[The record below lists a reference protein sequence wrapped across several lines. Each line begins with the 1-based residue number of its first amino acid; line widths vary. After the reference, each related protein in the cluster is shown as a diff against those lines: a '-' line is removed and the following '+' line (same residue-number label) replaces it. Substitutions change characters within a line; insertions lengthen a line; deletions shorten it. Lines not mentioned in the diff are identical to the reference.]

1 VGTRESYL
9 SPKCP
14 NWFWG
19 PMRSPIQWIWVFFPV
34 GGWGWGVKQLL
45 KISSWYRLIL
55 HLSKIDISIVI
66 ARIHLQ
72 IYRAFL
78 IVYLMFW
85 EQAISTW

>member
-1 VGTRESYL
+1 MQQYQLDCLNNGDAMGYSEVGTQSL
-9 SPKCP
+9 NLMFQIKTH
-14 NWFWG
+14 
-19 PMRSPIQWIWVFFPV
+19 
-34 GGWGWGVKQLL
+34 LL
-45 KISSWYRLIL
+45 QISSWYRLIL

-66 ARIHLQ
+66 ARIHLK